1 MGNKCVCEELD
12 GMREEENGRI
22 MGMGMEEGREKE
34 REIRTKGERDET
46 KIDG

>member
-1 MGNKCVCEELD
+1 MG
-12 GMREEENGRI
+12 EEESGRI
-22 MGMGMEEGREKE
+22 MEWGRRKGERKRARE